1 MKKHIVK
8 IKSIGFINYN
18 VLQIVTEKPRNYDFE
33 PGQATEVAINQ
44 KNWKEEKRPFTF
56 TNLPRENNLQ
66 FTIKVYPSHDGVTE
80 KLSKLK
86 VGNELVLGEVFGAIQ
101 FKGKGTFLAGGAGV
115 TPFIAIFKSLEYQNE
130 MDHNSL
136 IFANKT
142 EKDIFLK
149 QELETLLGRRFM
161 NILSEEETQKYP
173 TGHIDKD
180 FLKST
185 ITNFSQYFYVC
196 GPPEM
201 TKSVTE
207 DLKSLGAAAKKIV
220 IEDYD

>member
-18 VLQIVTEKPRNYDFE
+18 ILQIVTEKPENYDFE
-33 PGQATEVAINQ
+33 PGQATEIAINQ
-44 KNWKEEKRPFTF
+44 KDWKEEKRPFTF
-56 TNLPRENNLQ
+56 TNLPREDDLQ

-101 FKGKGTFLAGGAGV
+101 FKGKGTFLAGGAGI

-130 MDHNSL
+130 MNRNSL

-149 QELETLLGRRFM
+149 QEFETLLGRRNSKVSHRSYRRGLFEIYH
-161 NILSEEETQKYP
+161 NRFFTVFLCLRP
-173 TGHIDKD
+173 TGK
-180 FLKST
+180 
-185 ITNFSQYFYVC
+185 
-196 GPPEM
+196 
-201 TKSVTE
+201 
-207 DLKSLGAAAKKIV
+207 
-220 IEDYD
+220 